1 MHENKYQC
9 IVCKK
14 NYTENE
20 VVPAPL
26 VREDVTKLIQTD
38 FPQWSEHCYI
48 CKNDLLLYK
57 NKHLQE
63 LIKDENGDVSE
74 LDKEVIHSLEKHE
87 LISENIEAEIE
98 DDRTI
103 GEKLADKIADFGGS
117 WTFLISFFM
126 FLIIWILFNSY
137 LFFSHNTIFDPY
149 PFILLNLILSCIA
162 AIQAPIIMMSQNRQ
176 SAKDRIRSEHDYQVN
191 LKAEIEIRHLHDKLD
206 HFLSKQ
212 WERLVAL
219 EEMQID
225 QLTQLGELK
234 NSLKKD

>member
-14 NYTENE
+14 NYSENE
-20 VVPAPL
+20 AVPAPL
-26 VREDVTKLIQTD
+26 VREDISKLIKKD
-38 FPQWSEHCYI
+38 FAEWSENCYI
-48 CKNDLLLYK
+48 CNNDLLLYK
-57 NKHLQE
+57 NRHLQE

-74 LDKEVIHSLEKHE
+74 LDKEVLHSLEKHE
-87 LISENIEAEIE
+87 LISENIEEEIE

-103 GEKLADKIADFGGS
+103 GEKMADKIADFGGS
-117 WTFLISFFM
+117 WTFLISFFL
-126 FLIIWILFNSY
+126 FLFIWILFNSY
-137 LFFSHNTIFDPY
+137 LLFSRNTIFDPY

-212 WERLVAL
+212 WERLVEL

-225 QLTQLGELK
+225 QLTQLSELK
-234 NSLKKD
+234 SSLKKD